1 MIAILIHSLKQIKLN
16 DSIVMAYRVSPEQVK
31 LEVGP
36 VHLHA
41 GALVCYSLG
50 LPTQM
55 QLLEAATAKEKR
67 GLTMNAKHRII
78 SLLCC

>member
-1 MIAILIHSLKQIKLN
+1 MDGICIAGKIRWKKRD
-16 DSIVMAYRVSPEQVK
+16 DSIVASVVTPF
-31 LEVGP
+31 
-36 VHLHA
+36 A
-41 GALVCYSLG
+41 VCYSLG
-50 LPTQM
+50 LPTPT